1 VPEPADLST
10 PVLGTL
16 SGLGVEVDE
25 VEAAV
30 ISSLLEGFDPAI
42 RALME
47 ADLADVGPEVDCDPS
62 IAPEPPQ

>member
-1 VPEPADLST
+1 VPEPADRAT

-30 ISSLLEGFDPAI
+30 ISSLLDQFDSPI

-47 ADLADVGPEVDCDPS
+47 ADLADVGPEVDCNPS
-62 IAPEPPQ
+62 EPPR